1 MTLLKMTGTEFKA
14 KIYRSI
20 ISFFGKLPLNALYK
34 VGDVAAWVMRS
45 VVSYRKNVIYTN
57 LARSFPE
64 KKYEEIE
71 AIARDY
77 YKRLG
82 NIAAET
88 IWFGGCNGN
97 GDKLHRQRIYDYT
110 NPEVLLNAN
119 KERGVMCMTSHCG
132 NWELLGGIYEYSYTI
147 DLTKHIDK
155 NNFYVAYRAM
165 YNKVSDKVFYEN
177 RRAPLPDYTGQ
188 VEDVKMLRHAVA
200 RKDDKPIYVL
210 IADQFPYKACHPVGT
225 FLNQP
230 TVGMLGGFALA
241 VKLGFAVLYM
251 RQERAGRG
259 HYRLTY
265 EVITENAAGQDPE
278 ELMRKYFSM
287 LEADIRKDPA
297 NWLWSHKRWH

>member
-34 VGDVAAWVMRS
+34 VGNFAAWGMRS

-64 KKYEEIE
+64 KKYEEILAE
-71 AIARDY
+71 KGADECAAIIVDLPGGTPFNAAMRIIAELCR
-77 YKRLG
+77 RL
-82 NIAAET
+82 
-88 IWFGGCNGN
+88 
-97 GDKLHRQRIYDYT
+97 L
-110 NPEVLLNAN
+110 PELWQPPSLP
-119 KERGVMCMTSHCG
+119 RY
-132 NWELLGGIYEYSYTI
+132 WELLGGIYEYSYTI
-147 DLTKHIDK
+147 DLTEHIDK

-200 RKDDKPIYVL
+200 RKDNKPIYVL

-259 HYRLTY
+259 HYKLTY

-278 ELMRKYFSM
+278 ELMRKYFAM

-297 NWLWSHKRWH
+297 NWLWSHKRWK